1 MTEEDFTKEAHRWYE
16 TVILAMTATRVF
28 IFLEVH
34 VRKRGLLGG
43 LVDFFLCGEGRF
55 SSGCKWFT

>member
-1 MTEEDFTKEAHRWYE
+1 
-16 TVILAMTATRVF
+16 MTATRVF

-43 LVDFFLCGEGRF
+43 LVDFFLFVGREDLALDVND
-55 SSGCKWFT
+55 SPNDSCWPAS